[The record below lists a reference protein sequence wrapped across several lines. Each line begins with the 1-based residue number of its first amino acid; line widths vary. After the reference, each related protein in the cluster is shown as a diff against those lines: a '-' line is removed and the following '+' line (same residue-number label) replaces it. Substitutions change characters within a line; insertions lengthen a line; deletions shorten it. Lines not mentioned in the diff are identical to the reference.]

1 MTVQTPEPVTRSRGW
16 GAERKTQKSLS
27 VVPREPWAVAAVT
40 GSVALN
46 SDHLFRSGPRW
57 QRRTERALGRRSRT
71 GCVALNSDELDRDP
85 GFDGEGRIT
94 PLGIVGH
101 CSDVVSARVC
111 TSHVYEILILTRK
124 GSGAGKVSRLFFPR
138 SRQAYLVARLDRP
151 NHFWHLLTT
160 LSGGSLGSGVDE
172 ERSQLREL
180 M

>member
-1 MTVQTPEPVTRSRGW
+1 MGQTIGKPSHGRDVTVQTPEPVTRSRGW
-16 GAERKTQKSLS
+16 GAERKRLSLS

-46 SDHLFRSGPRW
+46 SD
-57 QRRTERALGRRSRT
+57 
-71 GCVALNSDELDRDP
+71 ELDRDP
-85 GFDGEGRIT
+85 GFKRGRSQKT

-151 NHFWHLLTT
+151 NHFLASIDNSKWWITRL
-160 LSGGSLGSGVDE
+160 GG
-172 ERSQLREL
+172 R
-180 M
+180 